1 MNLKPE
7 LLASFQVREGEDGPQ
22 GWVFSDLPLGIPLL
36 QALKNGKSVIE
47 FLRSKPF
54 PIVSE
59 GCMLRYIML
68 CNAPS
73 LSCIG
78 IKRIAPGRNTNMWPG
93 CNHSCLE
100 QRVMPAPLKRSNIW
114 LCFSL
119 KLDYREVGSDLLI
132 HPCPGLIKC
141 EFCQCGEH

>member
-1 MNLKPE
+1 MK
-7 LLASFQVREGEDGPQ
+7 EGEDGPQ
-22 GWVFSDLPLGIPLL
+22 GWVFSDLPLGIPLP
-36 QALKNGKSVIE
+36 QVLKKKKRKSVIE
-47 FLRSKPF
+47 FLRSKQF

-59 GCMLRYIML
+59 GYMLCYIML

-93 CNHSCLE
+93 WCSHLVEGCNHSCLE
-100 QRVMPAPLKRSNIW
+100 RRMTPAPLTRSNTR
-114 LCFSL
+114 LCFRF

-132 HPCPGLIKC
+132 HPCPELIKR
-141 EFCQCGEH
+141 EFCQHGGH